1 MRDYGK
7 VSAQFW
13 VGKTGRALRGD
24 PDAQLVAL
32 YLMTSPHSNMIGVF
46 HCPLAYIAHETG
58 LPLEGASKGLRRL
71 IEGQFCTYDEE
82 SETVWVHEMAKFQ
95 IGDALKAGDNQC
107 KAIQK
112 AVDNIAE
119 TRIRLEFAAKYAE
132 AFHLVVPV
140 DNSKPLRRASKAPSK
155 PGTGTGAGTGSIS
168 SVGTDQLPPG
178 FARFWAAWPKTDR
191 KEGKAECLKRWK
203 ARGLEQFSDEIVAH
217 VETLK
222 ATKKWQ
228 DGFEPAPLTFV
239 NQRRWEDSD
248 DSGAEVVN
256 GVPQAPMPDWMRS
269 AL

>member
-13 VGKTGRALRGD
+13 VGKTGRALRGN
-24 PDAQLVAL
+24 PEAQIVAL

-58 LPLEGASKGLRRL
+58 LPFEGASKGLQRL

-119 TRIRLEFAAKYAE
+119 TRIRLAFAAKYAE
-132 AFHLVVPV
+132 AFHLSVPV
-140 DNSKPLRRASKAPSK
+140 DNPKGVRRGLKGPPK
-155 PGTGTGAGTGSIS
+155 PGAGTGAGTGSIS
-168 SVGTDQLPPG
+168 PPG
-178 FARFWAAWPKTDR
+178 FARFWKAWPRTDR
-191 KEGKAECLKRWK
+191 KEGKAECLKRWN
-203 ARGLEQFSDEIVAH
+203 ARGLEAFADEIVAH

-222 ATKKWQ
+222 GTKKWQ

-239 NQRRWEDSD
+239 NQRRWED
-248 DSGAEVVN
+248 AEDGDGEAIN
-256 GVPQAPMPDWMRS
+256 GVPQAAQPEWMRN

>member
-13 VGKTGRALRGD
+13 VGKTGRALRGN
-24 PDAQLVAL
+24 PEAQIVAL

-58 LPLEGASKGLRRL
+58 LPLEGASKGLQRL
-71 IEGQFCTYDEE
+71 IEGQFCTYDDE

-119 TRIRLEFAAKYAE
+119 TRIRLEFASKYAE
-132 AFHLVVPV
+132 AFHLSIPV
-140 DNSKPLRRASKAPSK
+140 DNPKPLRRPLKAPSK
-155 PGTGTGAGTGSIS
+155 PGAGTGAGTGSIS
-168 SVGTDQLPPG
+168 PAGADQLPPG
-178 FARFWAAWPKTDR
+178 FARFWKTWPRTDR
-191 KEGKAECLKRWK
+191 KEGKAECLKRWQ
-203 ARGLEQFSDEIVAH
+203 ARGLEAFADEIVAH

-222 ATKKWQ
+222 GTKKWR

-239 NQRRWEDSD
+239 NQRRWED
-248 DSGAEVVN
+248 AETGEGETIN
-256 GVPQAPMPDWMRS
+256 GVQQHESPEWMRN